1 MRLWRDARYCRAAL
15 TLFGRAA
22 PGHAAAI
29 FDRDRLSDGAGA
41 RGGKFLVQA
50 SGLRASVLG
59 GIAAALAC
67 LLAGCASVYN
77 LPGNAPLGA
86 ALADN
91 TIGREIPGYEDDVL
105 LGLSFSGGGTRAAA
119 FSFGVLGELDRSRA
133 GSSHARSLL
142 DRVDFV
148 SGVSGGSITAAYFGL
163 KRRAALDDFRER
175 FLLRNAEEGLN
186 TQLSLGNIGRA
197 LGGGVNDSQLT
208 NWLDRNLFDGA
219 RFEMLREDR
228 RPRVWINASDI
239 YNRTPF
245 VFGKTAFDAL
255 CSDIRPYRIA
265 EAVSASA
272 AVPLAFAPIVLE
284 TYPGGCAAPLPAW
297 LERARSD
304 PDAQPLLKSFAEA
317 NARYRDGSMRYVK
330 LLDGGLVDNFG
341 LSGFSIAMLAA
352 QRPFE
357 PMTERQA
364 VKVRRMFFLVVDAGR
379 GISGNFAQTIEGPN
393 GAELVSAAADTAI
406 DASVRSS
413 YAAFTALANEWSG
426 KVKRW
431 RCGLSAAER
440 ARLGAGPNWRCGD
453 LSFAIDRISFDQLG
467 PARAG
472 ILNAIQTRFAL
483 PPEQVDLLIESGAEA
498 LRQSKSY
505 QAFRRGL

>member
-1 MRLWRDARYCRAAL
+1 MRAW
-15 TLFGRAA
+15 
-22 PGHAAAI
+22 
-29 FDRDRLSDGAGA
+29 
-41 RGGKFLVQA
+41 A
-50 SGLRASVLG
+50 SSVLAITFA
-59 GIAAALAC
+59 GI
-67 LLAGCASVYN
+67 LAGCASVYN
-77 LPGNAPLGA
+77 LPGNVPLGA
-86 ALADN
+86 VLADN
-91 TIGREIPGYEDDVL
+91 NVGREVAGYDDDVL
-105 LGLSFSGGGTRAAA
+105 LALSFSGGGTRAAA
-119 FSFGVLGELDRSRA
+119 FSFGVLTELERSRA
-133 GSSHARSLL
+133 GSSHAKSLL

-148 SGVSGGSITAAYFGL
+148 SGVSGGSVTAAYFGL
-163 KRRAALDDFRER
+163 KKRAALDDFRER
-175 FLLRNAEEGLN
+175 FLLQNAEESLN

-197 LGGGVNDSQLT
+197 FGGGVNDSQFT
-208 NWLDRNLFDGA
+208 SWLDRNLFDGA
-219 RFEMLREDR
+219 RFDSFREDR

-255 CSDIRPYRIA
+255 CSDIRSYRVA
-265 EAVSASA
+265 EAVAASA

-297 LERARSD
+297 LERARRN

-341 LSGFSIAMLAA
+341 LSGFSIGLLAA

-364 VKVRRMFFLVVDAGR
+364 VKVRRMMFLVVDAGR
-379 GISGNFAQTIEGPN
+379 GISGDFAQRIEGPS
-393 GAELVSAAADTAI
+393 GVELVSAAADTAI

-413 YAAFTALANEWSG
+413 YAAFSALASDWSG
-426 KVKRW
+426 KIKRW

-440 ARLGAGPNWRCGD
+440 SRLGVGANWRCD
-453 LSFAIDRISFDQLG
+453 DVSFFIDRVSFDQLG
-467 PARAG
+467 PTRAG
-472 ILNAIQTRFAL
+472 ILNAIPTRFNL
-483 PPEQVDLLIESGAEA
+483 PAEQVDLLIESGAYA
-498 LRQSKSY
+498 LRQSRSY